1 MPLQVPQDP
10 VITDDGVTTPAPL
23 PVAENFATV
32 RTNPVTGYIDVLGVV
47 GSKYNDQFCDQLLAQ
62 LRESPSPLT
71 TREVAAGIRVR
82 RIELW
87 PVRGGLT
94 ARVGDTVLG
103 RCIVSCEGTDRQ
115 GNVVYLVAKP
125 APARTIYRDLAALA
139 ARGMVQRLNGIP
151 GSRAVRWAY
160 RPNADTVAPSDVA
173 ALEGLLNSP
182 AAPRRRDTRQRKD
195 R

>member
-1 MPLQVPQDP
+1 MAPQRRDP
-10 VITDDGVTTPAPL
+10 RV
-23 PVAENFATV
+23 
-32 RTNPVTGYIDVLGVV
+32 
-47 GSKYNDQFCDQLLAQ
+47 DQFCDQLLAQ
-62 LRESPSPLT
+62 LRESLSPLT

-94 ARVGDTVLG
+94 AGVGDTVRG
-103 RCIVSCEGTDRQ
+103 RCVISCEGTDQR

-139 ARGMVQRLNGIP
+139 ARGMLQRLNGIP

-160 RPNADTVAPSDVA
+160 LPNVDTVAPSDVKA
-173 ALEGLLNSP
+173 REALLSNP
-182 AAPRRRDTRQRKD
+182 AAPPEPDTRQRKD